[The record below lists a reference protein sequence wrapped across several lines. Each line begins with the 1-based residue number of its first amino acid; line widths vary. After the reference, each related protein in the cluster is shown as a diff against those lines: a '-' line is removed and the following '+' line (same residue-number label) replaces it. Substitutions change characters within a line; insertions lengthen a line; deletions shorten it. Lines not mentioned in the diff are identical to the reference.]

1 LEDGELGTNKNLV
14 PNSPLPKPQSA
25 LGTNKNLVPN
35 ANEDGELGTKEKL
48 VPNSPL
54 PKPPSALGTKKNL
67 VPNADGDS
75 ELGTKKNLV
84 PNAEI
89 WKPPIGCLNQK
100 WVKSDRYWYWS
111 YYKSK
116 GKKGSLY
123 LAKDYN
129 EAIAKAKK
137 IGMPPNAKPPNL
149 RATAPEY

>member
-1 LEDGELGTNKNLV
+1 VRKIKADQGELFDRSEYAGSDSGTWGWCDPDHNELGTK
-14 PNSPLPKPQSA
+14 K
-25 LGTNKNLVPN
+25 KLVPN
-35 ANEDGELGTKEKL
+35 AA
-48 VPNSPL
+48 L
-54 PKPPSALGTKKNL
+54 PEVTQQLGTKKSL
-67 VPNADGDS
+67 VPNADEDD
-75 ELGTKKNLV
+75 ELGTKKFLV
-84 PNAEI
+84 PNAQI

-137 IGMPPNAKPPNL
+137 IGMPPNAKPPKL
-149 RATAPEY
+149 RATPPEH